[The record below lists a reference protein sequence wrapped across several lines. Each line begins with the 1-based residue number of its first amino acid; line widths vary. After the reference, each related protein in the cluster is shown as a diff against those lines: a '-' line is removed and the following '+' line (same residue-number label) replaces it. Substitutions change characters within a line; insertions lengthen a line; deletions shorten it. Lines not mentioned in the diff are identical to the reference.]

1 MQTSKLS
8 EGSDLGEQCSA
19 AAHHPS
25 GSRRS
30 AGGQSAIVP
39 RRVAERS
46 GLLVQLSGSMG
57 KLRVLAPRRGLVLE
71 GPALLWSLV
80 RLLRPEVRRDRR
92 WLLFVV
98 FLAATFILGFVN
110 SLVHAKDA
118 WAMMPEAIFL
128 SVIVFLG
135 CAATWLGFSRFGKE
149 EV

>member
-1 MQTSKLS
+1 LVNNAALRRTIHPVHAVLLAGSLPLFL
-8 EGSDLGEQCSA
+8 GALLSDLAYSSSYQVQWANFASWLL
-19 AAHHPS
+19 
-25 GSRRS
+25 
-30 AGGQSAIVP
+30 AG
-39 RRVAERS
+39 
-46 GLLVQLSGSMG
+46 
-57 KLRVLAPRRGLVLE
+57 GLVLE

-128 SVIVFLG
+128 SVIVFLLG